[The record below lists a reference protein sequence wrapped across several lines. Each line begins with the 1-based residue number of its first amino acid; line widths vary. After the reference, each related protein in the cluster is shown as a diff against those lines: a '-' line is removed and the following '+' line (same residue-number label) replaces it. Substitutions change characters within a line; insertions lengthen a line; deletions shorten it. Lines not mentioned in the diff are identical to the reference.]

1 MLNHGY
7 LSLEVING
15 TILPV
20 PSERTPAGFY
30 VIVSTPRGQWHTA
43 VKSAMVDHSVPWNE
57 TLVMRA
63 HPLMFLRWLMPIFP
77 KKWKAVQLEIRAS
90 FEHGCLGRGELL
102 GTIHTTLEELLL
114 HAGKQFE
121 IGLPVISAQCPSLLL
136 RVKRA
141 KAPQLPTHTA
151 SNTQQRDRSYY

>member
-1 MLNHGY
+1 MLSNGY

-15 TILPV
+15 TNLPV

-30 VIVSTPRGQWHTA
+30 TIVSTPHGQWNTA
-43 VKSAMVDHSVPWNE
+43 VKAAMVDHSVPWNE
-57 TLVMRA
+57 TLAMWA
-63 HPLMFLRWLMPIFP
+63 QPLMFPRWLMAIFP
-77 KKWKAVQLEIRAS
+77 KKSKAVQLEIRAS

-114 HAGKQFE
+114 HAGKQF
-121 IGLPVISAQCPSLLL
+121 GLPVISAQSPSLFL

-141 KAPQLPTHTA
+141 KAPQPPARTA
-151 SNTQQRDRSYY
+151 SNTQQRDRSYH